1 MIERRCVP
9 MSCMFCHLFVESLR
23 LFHLVRRS
31 SNITPDRSS
40 RVLKN
45 LPSDPKTVLH
55 APIAPPPPLAS
66 GSSERP
72 AQVDTNFMR
81 RQKFFYYVAR
91 RYGRVTGDA
100 PPPPSLGHDPLGA
113 AEVCL
118 TDGDEESL
126 KLTQRNVTDNLR
138 PDFSPRSPSTASCC
152 DEQQAQDATSA
163 EEERTG
169 CNADSK
175 GGSTNSVESSADRRP
190 PPATAATI
198 SVQKLRWGCAD
209 DMHAAGVPLGG
220 DGDSGSSRAWDVV
233 LGSDIAALPYA
244 SAYGDLLQTIV
255 SLVNNTKGSGQGNH
269 TASSPPRT
277 ISDHVTRE
285 DQNTEISNTA
295 ASDSCEALDGSGCES
310 GRRKPAINK
319 TSPMKGLMTEAGRSR
334 SERAGRR
341 RVVVLLA
348 HKRRHVSEEAFFED
362 LREELGGEKSVR
374 GTSEDDVHPDF
385 RGTGIRLHMFVVDV

>member
-1 MIERRCVP
+1 MALVLHSYASPFTDQLQLKERFFTIDGKLLKIQQAWKGDGKGGTDIGFGASVYPAAYVLAEYLERHP
-9 MSCMFCHLFVESLR
+9 Y
-23 LFHLVRRS
+23 LVRGK
-31 SNITPDRSS
+31 
-40 RVLKN
+40 RVIELGGCCA
-45 LPSDPKTVLH
+45 V
-55 APIAPPPPLAS
+55 
-66 GSSERP
+66 P
-72 AQVDTNFMR
+72 ARAALFAALQYHWMTF
-81 RQKFFYYVAR
+81 K
-91 RYGRVTGDA
+91 
-100 PPPPSLGHDPLGA
+100 GA

-138 PDFSPRSPSTASCC
+138 PDFSRRSPRTASCC
-152 DEQQAQDATSA
+152 DQQQAQDATAA

-175 GGSTNSVESSADRRP
+175 GGSTNSVEISADRRP
-190 PPATAATI
+190 PQATAATI

-255 SLVNNTKGSGQGNH
+255 SLVNNTKGSGRGNH
-269 TASSPPRT
+269 TAPSPPRT
-277 ISDHVTRE
+277 ISDHVTGE

-310 GRRKPAINK
+310 GRGKPAIIK
-319 TSPMKGLMTEAGRSR
+319 TSPMKGLMAEAGRSR

-348 HKRRHVSEEAFFED
+348 HKRRHVSEEVFFED
-362 LREELGGEKSVR
+362 LREELGGERSVR
-374 GTSEDDVHPDF
+374 GTSEDDIHPDF